1 MVTMNRNEILKAD
14 LDDIVFAGRNQE
26 YGAYVLRKKYSKHVV
41 RAAIGATVVLLLLVF
56 YPLIASSLQSL
67 LKSNKDDELLMKEVT
82 LAEPPPLDPNTP
94 PPPPPP
100 PPQAPPPTATI
111 KFVPPIVKK
120 DEEVLEEPEDVI
132 PPDIPDTVA
141 IATKTQEGE
150 KYDGVAEVVEEPA
163 PPVEAVEAPAED
175 VNKVYTF
182 VEQQPEYPEGTAAL
196 MKWIA
201 SNLTYPAIARE
212 NGIEGTVYVGFVVE
226 KTGAITDVTVKRGVV
241 GGKVLDD
248 EAVRVV
254 KQMPKWKPGKQNGR
268 EVRVLFT
275 LPVKFKLS

>member
-1 MVTMNRNEILKAD
+1 MMNRNEILKAD

-26 YGAYVLRKKYSKHVV
+26 YGAYVLRKKYDRQIV
-41 RAAIGATVVLLLLVF
+41 RSAIWGTLVLLLLVF
-56 YPLIASSLQSL
+56 YPIIASGLQSL
-67 LKSNKDDELLMKEVT
+67 LQSEEDELLMKEVV
-82 LAEPPPLDPNTP
+82 LAEPPPLDPDKP

-100 PPQAPPPTATI
+100 PPAAPPPKASI
-111 KFVPPIVKK
+111 RFVPPVVKK
-120 DEEVLEEPEDVI
+120 DEEVKEEEEEVI
-132 PPDIPDTVA
+132 PPDIPDDVQ
-141 IATKTQEGE
+141 IADKTQEGE
-150 KYDGVAEVVEEPA
+150 RTTDLVEPEPEAPVEAVVEEPK
-163 PPVEAVEAPAED
+163 ED

-196 MKWIA
+196 MKWIG

-226 KTGAITDVTVKRGVV
+226 KNGSITDVQVKRGVV

-254 KQMPKWKPGKQNGR
+254 KKMPAWKPGKQNGR
-268 EVRVLFT
+268 AVRVLFT

>member
-41 RAAIGATVVLLLLVF
+41 RASIAAVAILLLLVF
-56 YPLIASSLQSL
+56 YPLIASSLSNL
-67 LKSNKDDELLMKEVT
+67 LKSTQEDDLLLKEVI
-82 LAEPPPLDPNTP
+82 LAEPPPLDPETP

-100 PPQAPPPTATI
+100 PPATPPPTATI
-111 KFVPPIVKK
+111 KFVPPVVKK
-120 DEEVLEEPEDVI
+120 DKDVEQEEEVV
-132 PPDIPDTVA
+132 PPDIPEDVA
-141 IATKTQEGE
+141 IATVTQEGE
-150 KYDGVAEVVEEPA
+150 KFTGIEEVVEA
-163 PPVEAVEAPAED
+163 PPPPEPEPEAPKED

-226 KTGAITDVTVKRGVV
+226 KNGAITDVTVKRGVV